1 MVLADDNDKD
11 PQEPQHP
18 PELPGI
24 TDLSPPKGQSNLSVE
39 FQPKDGADKDVSVII
54 DLPSVKVVTPE
65 PVKEEFDPYLGRVFG
80 NYELVAKV
88 GQGGMGLVYKGRQV
102 SLDRVVAVKILNK
115 SLCDNQEFI
124 KRFERE
130 AKSVARINHP
140 NIMAV
145 YDFGQTT
152 DGIWYMVVEFIEG
165 HSLSKAIAD
174 KLMLPIE
181 ELAPI
186 LLQSLAGLA
195 HVSTSGIVHRDI
207 KPDNILI
214 TKEGITKI
222 ADFGLAKD
230 VSRNDATDL
239 TTAGLAMGTPAYM
252 SPEQCMGRRL
262 DGRSDIYALGV
273 TAYLAL
279 TGEKPFVGQS
289 SFEIMTKQR
298 EFNPPSPRQLNPAIP
313 KEVSEMVMRMLAKNP
328 HDRFAD
334 AETCRLA
341 WQELGHRLGFIRGQH
356 GGNEA
361 RSIPAPKAPPA
372 GVQGGAPAALPVAA
386 PLGGVAMPPPVPPSI
401 PAAQTNLPTIRSS
414 ADLPAP
420 NMSEAKKTRTS
431 GEFAAPPE
439 LGSHGSHG
447 AHGSQ
452 RSTNTKPPPARGQ
465 AGGEAATCP
474 KCGMLNRVEQVACAR
489 CGHELRTDA
498 DASRSQEAEAQRLF
512 TVGQYKESA
521 ALYARLADR
530 EQDRRARAILRT
542 HEREARTLE
551 HQHQVTGLQS
561 MTKDM
566 VNRGD
571 LKGGIEVLERGLR
584 DVRDAG
590 ASSTGAETKLKD
602 EINSLRVRLKWR
614 RRRRLLLVAIIA
626 LVLIVAAVVVKIFL
640 FPAASAPPVVER
652 TQGP

>member
-1 MVLADDNDKD
+1 MVLEDDNEKD
-11 PQEPQHP
+11 PQEPLHQ

-24 TDLSPPKGQSNLSVE
+24 TDLSPPRGQANVPAE
-39 FQPKDGADKDVSVII
+39 FQAKGGTSEQDVSVVI

-65 PVKEEFDPYLGRVFG
+65 ARVEESDPYLGRVFG
-80 NYELVAKV
+80 NYELVAKI

-174 KLMLPIE
+174 KLMLPVE

-186 LLQSLAGLA
+186 LIQCLAGLA

-214 TKEGITKI
+214 TRDSIAKI

-230 VSRNDATDL
+230 VSRNDHTDL

-289 SFEIMTKQR
+289 SFEVMTKQR
-298 EFNPPSPRQLNPAIP
+298 EFTPPPPRQLNPAIP
-313 KEVSEMVMRMLAKNP
+313 KEVSELVMRMLAKNP

-334 AETCRLA
+334 AETCRQA
-341 WQELGHRLGFIRGQH
+341 WQELGLRLGFLRGQH
-356 GGNEA
+356 LASDA
-361 RSIPAPKAPPA
+361 RSVPPTKAPPPQPPP
-372 GVQGGAPAALPVAA
+372 GTVPAALPVAA
-386 PLGGVAMPPPVPPSI
+386 PLGGVPMAAAVPPPIPVAPSMLPPLR
-401 PAAQTNLPTIRSS
+401 AT
-414 ADLPAP
+414 ADLAAP
-420 NMSEAKKTRTS
+420 GMSEAKKSRTS

-439 LGSHGSHG
+439 AS

-452 RSTNTKPPPARGQ
+452 RSTSTRQVPSRTLS
-465 AGGEAATCP
+465 GGEAATCP
-474 KCGMLNRVEQVACAR
+474 KCGMLNRAEQVACAR

-512 TVGQYKESA
+512 NIGQYKDAA

-542 HEREARTLE
+542 REREARTLE
-551 HQHQVTGLQS
+551 HQQQVNGLQN

-571 LKGGIEVLERGLR
+571 LKGGIQVLERGLR

-614 RRRRLLLVAIIA
+614 QRRRIMLVVAVVLLLV
-626 LVLIVAAVVVKIFL
+626 VAAVAAKVVL
-640 FPAASAPPVVER
+640 FPAAAATPVVAPPP
-652 TQGP
+652 QGP